1 MIGQCLPLESEQRS
15 KRNKKTST
23 EGLFHD
29 NTRIKL
35 GGRWA
40 KDPSSNPTPERKDFD
55 IQPTTVVDHCK
66 TLTML
71 RITWEANIKAI
82 SHPES
87 IS

>member
-1 MIGQCLPLESEQRS
+1 MPSTEQRS
-15 KRNKKTST
+15 NRNMKTST

-40 KDPSSNPTPERKDFD
+40 KDPSSNPTPERKDLD
-55 IQPTTVVDHCK
+55 IQPPTVVDRCQ
-66 TLTML
+66 TLTKL
-71 RITWEANIKAI
+71 CITWEANMKAI

-87 IS
+87 TS

>member
-1 MIGQCLPLESEQRS
+1 MANILVLNLLPFLENDSIM
-15 KRNKKTST
+15 
-23 EGLFHD
+23 L
-29 NTRIKL
+29 RIKI

-55 IQPTTVVDHCK
+55 IQPTTMVDHCK

-71 RITWEANIKAI
+71 CITWEANIKDI

-87 IS
+87 TS